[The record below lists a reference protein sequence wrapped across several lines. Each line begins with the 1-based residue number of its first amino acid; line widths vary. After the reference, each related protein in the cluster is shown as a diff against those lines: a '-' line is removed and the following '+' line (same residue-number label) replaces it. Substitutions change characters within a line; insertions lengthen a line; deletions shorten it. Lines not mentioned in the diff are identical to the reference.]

1 MIARYELARL
11 LFITDN
17 HKARDAEAEWDNAET
32 KYLLPYYVMADA
44 IIAAG
49 YVKPE

>member
-1 MIARYELARL
+1 LIARYELARL

-32 KYLLPYYVMADA
+32 KHLLPYYLMAHD

-49 YVKPE
+49 YTKP